1 MTFIKPNFQ
10 AGFLVIFIALVLGFS
25 SCTRGTS
32 TAPPTIAATIPGY
45 LTPYWTATPSRTPR
59 PPTLLV
65 SIPTTPAPTATPF
78 LHKLT
83 DSDTM
88 LGLAIRYGIT
98 LDELMA
104 ANPGVDPHYLTVG
117 KFLVIPI
124 KGATATVVPT
134 PTPVPL
140 ILGEPRCYPTGEGGA
155 WCTLLVR
162 NEQTEAVEDL
172 SVWIGLYSP
181 EGKLLTSQTAMPPLN
196 ILPSGGAIPLMI
208 YFQPMIPAQAIP
220 RVELLTAIAVPPD
233 DTRYITATVQLQNTN
248 LDSSGLQATVKGQV
262 VLPKDSPKAKVLWL
276 VVVAYD
282 KDGNAVGVRKW
293 EADNP
298 CEGLQPPGT
307 PMQTPGVTTPGP
319 TGGCG
324 AVPFEVSVF
333 SLGPGIERV
342 EVLVEA
348 R

>member
-1 MTFIKPNFQ
+1 
-10 AGFLVIFIALVLGFS
+10 
-25 SCTRGTS
+25 
-32 TAPPTIAATIPGY
+32 
-45 LTPYWTATPSRTPR
+45 
-59 PPTLLV
+59 
-65 SIPTTPAPTATPF
+65 
-78 LHKLT
+78 
-83 DSDTM
+83 
-88 LGLAIRYGIT
+88 
-98 LDELMA
+98 
-104 ANPGVDPHYLTVG
+104 
-117 KFLVIPI
+117 
-124 KGATATVVPT
+124 
-134 PTPVPL
+134 
-140 ILGEPRCYPTGEGGA
+140 
-155 WCTLLVR
+155 
-162 NEQTEAVEDL
+162 
-172 SVWIGLYSP
+172 
-181 EGKLLTSQTAMPPLN
+181 
-196 ILPSGGAIPLMI
+196 
-208 YFQPMIPAQAIP
+208 MIPAQAIP

-262 VLPKDSPKAKVLWL
+262 VLPKDSPKAKILWL

-298 CEGLQPPGT
+298 CGGLQPPGT

-324 AVPFEVSVF
+324 AVPFEVTVF